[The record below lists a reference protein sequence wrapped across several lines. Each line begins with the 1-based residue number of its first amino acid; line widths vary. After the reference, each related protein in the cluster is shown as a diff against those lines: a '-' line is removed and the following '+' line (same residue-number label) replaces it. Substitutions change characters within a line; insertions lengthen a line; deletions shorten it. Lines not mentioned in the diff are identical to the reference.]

1 MRRALEDGGYDES
14 WREPQ
19 LLPLR
24 FLGMGLWIVWQWAMH
39 WSTTLYVSGETPAIP
54 FASCDLTMRVVD
66 ISTMVIMALLWHRL
80 TPLVS
85 RRNVQAAGC
94 LTVVMG
100 TAGALACLNGFPA
113 SVVLECLAS
122 ICAAFGGA
130 VLFLSWAEVYSRLAP
145 GRMMLMGVLSLVL
158 AGCVAF
164 VLNYLQRPLP
174 LIGTV
179 VVPIVS
185 YTLCWMSSR
194 FVPPCSGSAA
204 SLDAER
210 TKRLRVSFPWKPVAV
225 MAFAGFV
232 AGFGNFTLFGQT
244 SNMRMLATFVVGIA
258 VLATSLISRGRVK
271 LGHFAWAAFAVSLMG
286 LVLVAVE
293 GFSNPV
299 PAAFLIMLAYIALCV
314 VGLSLLGR
322 LSFTRGIPSLWLFGL
337 GRAAS
342 ELMMGLGSYARFVP
356 GIENIPQDGYA
367 LAILSVIGIVCLIL
381 VALLWHS
388 EDSSASDW
396 AVSMVEA
403 ETGKRV
409 ESQCDKLMAG
419 CASLAREMG
428 LTERE
433 LEVLELLVLNQSY
446 QQVCQA
452 LLLSMGT
459 VKTHVRHIYGKL
471 DVHSRE
477 EAVELARR
485 KV

>member
-1 MRRALEDGGYDES
+1 MRQMPEDKGVEEG
-14 WREPQ
+14 PQ

-54 FASCDLTMRVVD
+54 FASCDLTMRVAD
-66 ISTMVIMALLWHRL
+66 ISTMVIMALLWRRL
-80 TPLVS
+80 TPLVT

-94 LTVVMG
+94 LAVAVGTV
-100 TAGALACLNGFPA
+100 GALACLNGFPV
-113 SVVLECLAS
+113 SVGLECLAS

-130 VLFLSWAEVYSRLAP
+130 VLFLSWAEVYSCLAP
-145 GRMMLMGVLSLVL
+145 GRMMLMGVLALVL
-158 AGCVAF
+158 AGSVSF

-174 LIGTV
+174 LAGTV
-179 VVPIVS
+179 MAPVVS
-185 YTLCWMSSR
+185 YALCWMSAR
-194 FVPPCSGSAA
+194 FVLPRNKS
-204 SLDAER
+204 DAGFDVEQA
-210 TKRLRVSFPWKPVAV
+210 KRLRVAFPWKPVAV

-244 SNMRMLATFVVGIA
+244 SNTRMFATFVVGVA
-258 VLATSLISRGRVK
+258 VFATSLISQGRVK
-271 LGHFAWAAFAVSLMG
+271 LGHFAWAAFAISLVG

-293 GFSNPV
+293 GLSNPV
-299 PAAFLIMLAYIALCV
+299 PAAFLIMLAYVALCV

-337 GRAAS
+337 GRASS

-356 GIENIPQDGYA
+356 GVEDIPQDGYA
-367 LAILSVIGIVCLIL
+367 LAVLSVIGIVCLIL
-381 VALLWHS
+381 VALLWRS
-388 EDSSASDW
+388 EDSSSSDW

-409 ESQCDKLMAG
+409 ESQRDKLLAG
-419 CASLAREMG
+419 CDLLAREMG

-433 LEVLELLVLNQSY
+433 REVLELLVVGQSY

-485 KV
+485 RA